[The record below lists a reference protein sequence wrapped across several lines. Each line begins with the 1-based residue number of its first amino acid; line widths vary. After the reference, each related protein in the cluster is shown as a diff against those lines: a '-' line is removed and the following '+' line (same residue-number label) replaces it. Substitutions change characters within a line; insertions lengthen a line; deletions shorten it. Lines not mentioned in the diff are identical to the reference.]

1 MNIVTKLHHSKSPA
15 LRGITGAALLTLGLA
30 GGYAVA
36 AHKTVT
42 LTVDGTSTTVTTMRS
57 TVADII
63 SENGFTLGERD
74 DLTVDQHVATADAT
88 VGDHGTIEL
97 RRSRPVQ
104 ISLDGRVTEQQW
116 TTAATVDGAL
126 AQLNP
131 MTEQARKLERFF
143 GASAFETELD
153 AAGRI
158 MVPAKVMEHAG
169 LRKDVVVTGV
179 RRCLELWDRETWSSV
194 DAELSADVPALAEAL
209 GQA

>member
-116 TTAATVDGAL
+116 TTARS
-126 AQLNP
+126 
-131 MTEQARKLERFF
+131 EI
-143 GASAFETELD
+143 
-153 AAGRI
+153 GRAH
-158 MVPAKVMEHAG
+158 V
-169 LRKDVVVTGV
+169 
-179 RRCLELWDRETWSSV
+179 
-194 DAELSADVPALAEAL
+194 
-209 GQA
+209 